1 MKIALATDDKH
12 TIRSGPFSESRYYQ
26 VIEIRNVQPVV
37 TELRSHPYSEGEK
50 ERDEKD
56 QLEAVMKRLKD
67 CGILMGKSFKKES
80 VDRISPQGIDCITT
94 DIEDINQAIGSYL
107 DGQLENFKY
116 FDLEAR
122 DYILCSHRTLK

>member
-1 MKIALATDDKH
+1 MKIAFATDDKH

-26 VIEIRNVQPVV
+26 VIEIRNVQPVL
-37 TELRSHPYSEGEK
+37 TELRSHPYPGGEK
-50 ERDEKD
+50 EQDEKD
-56 QLEAVMKRLKD
+56 LLEAVMKRLND

-80 VDRISPQGIDCITT
+80 VDRLSSQGIDCITT
-94 DIEDINQAIGSYL
+94 DIEDINQAIDSYL

-122 DYILCSHRTLK
+122 DYILCSNRTLK